1 MKLPQFIKSKGTS
14 IPKGTLQ
21 TCRSHTHP
29 FGLLDR
35 YVPLAKGE
43 FALYDSIRE
52 AVPVVDAAIGKITAL
67 TCGFRVECDNK
78 VLERELSRFLDTV
91 PVGSSLYGMDAFVA
105 QHLEQLLMYGTSV
118 GEILPTPS
126 GNTIAALHNVPL
138 AGLEFQKNSQNGQ
151 GVICVQG
158 AGGPTPVTYPHLLVM
173 SALNPKPGQVC
184 GNSLLKGLP
193 FITDILLKIY
203 NTIGV
208 NFQRVGNVRFAV
220 TYKPSKEAGERGL
233 AKERALQIAEEWQ
246 KAMRQNPGDRVSD
259 FVAVGD
265 VDIKVIGADNQILD
279 TQVPVRQMLEQIVA
293 KTGIPPFMLGLH
305 WSSTERMSCQQADML
320 TSELWAYRRQLTP
333 VIEKI
338 CNLWLQMQGSTAP
351 CRVVW
356 DEISLQDEVEM
367 ANAAYTRAQTRLL
380 ERQLEQEVCE

>member
-1 MKLPQFIKSKGTS
+1 LEQF
-14 IPKGTLQ
+14 
-21 TCRSHTHP
+21 
-29 FGLLDR
+29 
-35 YVPLAKGE
+35 LA
-43 FALYDSIRE
+43 
-52 AVPVVDAAIGKITAL
+52 
-67 TCGFRVECDNK
+67 N
-78 VLERELSRFLDTV
+78 V
-91 PVGSSLYGMDAFVA
+91 PVGSSLHGMDAFVA

-118 GEILPTPS
+118 GEILPTRS
-126 GNTIAALHNVPL
+126 GQSIGALHNVPL
-138 AGLEFQKNSQNGQ
+138 THLSVEKDEQSGQ
-151 GVICVQG
+151 GVICVSR
-158 AGGPTPVTYPHLLVM
+158 GGRSVPVPYPQLLVM

-193 FITDILLKIY
+193 FVTDILLKIY

-246 KAMRQNPGDRVSD
+246 KAMRQNPSGQVSD

-293 KTGIPPFMLGLH
+293 KVGIPPFMLGLN
-305 WSSTERMSCQQADML
+305 WSSTERMSTQQADML

-338 CNLWLQMQGSTAP
+338 CNFWLRLQGEQET
-351 CRVVW
+351 CRVIW
-356 DEISLQDEVEM
+356 DEICLQDEVEV
-367 ANAAYTRAQTRLL
+367 AHAAYTRAQTRLL
-380 ERQLEQEVCE
+380 EKQLEQEECA